1 MPKPVRN
8 EVKCVMVIEFFN
20 NKAELFRVVELP
32 MIEFEIKK
40 NSHEWDNIDD
50 KSKTFKKPRLSY
62 FR

>member
-1 MPKPVRN
+1 MPKRARN

-40 NSHEWDNIDD
+40 E
-50 KSKTFKKPRLSY
+50 
-62 FR
+62 